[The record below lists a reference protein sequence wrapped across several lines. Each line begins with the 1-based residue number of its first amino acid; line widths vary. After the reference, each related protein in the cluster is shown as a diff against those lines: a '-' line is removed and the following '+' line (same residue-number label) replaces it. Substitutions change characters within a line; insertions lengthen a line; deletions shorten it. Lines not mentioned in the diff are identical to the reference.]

1 MAKQVTGTKT
11 VPVDADTLIIK
22 DSEASDVLKEISVGN
37 LTVAAAAETANVSGL
52 RTITLYSDVG
62 QTNAIG
68 TFQVQ
73 DGADGSGVAIPVYSN
88 VATYAINDAI
98 EFEGDI
104 YRSLVAS
111 NSGNQPDTSSTQWQ
125 RLSSTAG
132 PLITMFTSGGT
143 FVPHPLAV
151 KVKVEIQG
159 AGGGGSGVPAL
170 GSNTVACGT
179 GGNSGSYGIG
189 ILDTVPTS
197 DVTITIGSGGTGGVG
212 AAGGTGGTSSFGSNL
227 SAAGGLGGVTG
238 NNTNVHII
246 LASLSSTGQIVTY
259 TGTTEILSITSSQGG
274 SGWSS
279 RITTSD
285 PSHVGGFANGANAP
299 FGNGGL
305 EEGAVGGTGGQ
316 VSIVQPATGFG
327 SGGSGIA
334 INSLTSTT
342 ARTGGPGRGGF
353 VKITEYFA

>member
-22 DSEASDVLKEISVGN
+22 DSEAADVLKEISVGN
-37 LTVAAAAETANVSGL
+37 LTVAAAAETANVGGL

-73 DGADGSGVAIPVYSN
+73 DGASGTGITIPPYSN
-88 VATYAINDAI
+88 ITTYAINEVSDFGDA
-98 EFEGDI
+98 I
-104 YRSLVAS
+104 YRSLVGS
-111 NSGNQPDTSSTQWQ
+111 NTDNQPDTSPTQWQ
-125 RLSSTAG
+125 RLSSTSG
-132 PLITMFTSGGT
+132 PLITMFTANGT
-143 FVPHPLAV
+143 FTPHPLTV
-151 KVKVEIQG
+151 KMKVEIQG
-159 AGGGGSGVPAL
+159 AGGGGAGVPAL
-170 GSNTVACGT
+170 GATRVGCGT

-189 ILDTVPTS
+189 ILDVVPTS
-197 DVTITIGSGGTGGVG
+197 DVAIIVGSAGTGGVG
-212 AAGGTGGTSSFGSNL
+212 AAGGNGGTSSFGSNL
-227 SAAGGLGGVTG
+227 SAVGGLGGITG
-238 NNTNVHII
+238 NNTFVHII
-246 LASLSSTGQIVTY
+246 LASLASTGQVVTY
-259 TGTTEILSITSSQGG
+259 TGTTEILSVSSSQGG

-279 RITTSD
+279 RLSASN

-334 INSLTSTT
+334 INSLTTTT
-342 ARTGGPGRGGF
+342 ARTGGPGRVGF

>member
-22 DSEASDVLKEISVGN
+22 DSEASDVLKEISIGN
-37 LTVAAAAETANVSGL
+37 LTVAAAVETANVSGL

-111 NSGNQPDTSSTQWQ
+111 NEGNQPDTSSTQWQ

-132 PLITMFTSGGT
+132 PLITMFTSDGT
-143 FVPHPLAV
+143 FTPHPLAV

-159 AGGGGSGVPAL
+159 AGGGGAGTIAL
-170 GSNTVACGT
+170 GSNFIACGT
-179 GGNSGSYGIG
+179 GGNSGAYGIG
-189 ILDTVPTS
+189 ILDVVPTS
-197 DVTITIGSGGTGGVG
+197 NVAITVGSGGAGVN
-212 AAGGTGGTSSFGSNL
+212 GGTGVNGGNSSFGTNIT
-227 SAAGGLGGVTG
+227 AEGGLGGLL
-238 NNTNVHII
+238 TNSTAVHII
-246 LASLSSTGQIVTY
+246 LASASSTNEIVTY
-259 TGTTEILSITSSQGG
+259 SGAAEILSITSSQGG

-279 RITTSD
+279 RIATSD

-299 FGNGGL
+299 FGNGGI
-305 EEGAVGGTGGQ
+305 EEAAVGGLGGQ
-316 VSIVQPATGFG
+316 LSIVQPATGFG

-334 INSLTSTT
+334 TNSSTSIT
-342 ARTGGPGRGGF
+342 AKTGGAGRGGF

>member
-22 DSEASDVLKEISVGN
+22 DSEAADVLKEISVGD
-37 LTVAAAAETANVSGL
+37 LTVAAAVETANVSGL

-62 QTNAIG
+62 QTNPIG

-73 DGADGSGVAIPVYSN
+73 DGASGTGVAIPPYSN
-88 VATYAINDAI
+88 VATYAINDAV
-98 EFEGDI
+98 EFGGDI

-125 RLSSTAG
+125 RLSSTNG
-132 PLITMFTSGGT
+132 PLITMFTSSGT
-143 FVPHPLAV
+143 FTPHPLAV

-159 AGGGGSGVPAL
+159 GGGGGAGTAAIGANS
-170 GSNTVACGT
+170 VACGT
-179 GGNSGSYGIG
+179 GGNSGAYGIG
-189 ILDTVPTS
+189 ILSVVPTS
-197 DVTITIGSGGTGGVG
+197 NVTITIGSGGSGGVG
-212 AAGGTGGTSSFGSNL
+212 VVGTNGANSSFGSNL
-227 SAAGGLGGVTG
+227 IAEGGIGGRTTGGGGVH
-238 NNTNVHII
+238 VI
-246 LASLSSTGQIVTY
+246 LASSASTGEIVTY
-259 TGTTEILSITSSQGG
+259 SGAAEILSITSSQGG

-279 RITTSD
+279 RIGTAD

-305 EEGAVGGTGGQ
+305 EEGAVGGLGGQ
-316 VSIVQPATGFG
+316 LSIVQPATGFG

-334 INSLTSTT
+334 SNSSTSAT
-342 ARTGGPGRGGF
+342 AKTGGSGRGGF